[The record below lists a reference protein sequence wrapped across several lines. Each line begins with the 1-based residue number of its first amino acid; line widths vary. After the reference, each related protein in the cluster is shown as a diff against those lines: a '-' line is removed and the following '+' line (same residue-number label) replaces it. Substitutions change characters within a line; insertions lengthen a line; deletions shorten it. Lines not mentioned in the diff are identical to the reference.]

1 MNEPPDVLYQ
11 EVTRLVDEVER
22 WLNQALRPPEPVT
35 RAGDWQLR
43 LGESEGRPA
52 ANLYIAV
59 GGFTAWMQD
68 SAAVDEVEFDFAG
81 GRLSESL
88 LKELGAVLTADLVEE
103 VLLPGLL
110 NRRRQR
116 LVEQGATP
124 RQGRIVNEVRRWT
137 GRTLARG

>member
-1 MNEPPDVLYQ
+1 M
-11 EVTRLVDEVER
+11 
-22 WLNQALRPPEPVT
+22 
-35 RAGDWQLR
+35 
-43 LGESEGRPA
+43 
-52 ANLYIAV
+52 YIAV

-88 LKELGAVLTADLVEE
+88 LNELSAVLTADIVDE

-116 LVEQGATP
+116 LVKQGATP